1 MWMAVGAMIVGMRV
15 VMVMAVV
22 VTVTMVRVPA
32 IAVGTGLGL
41 EGLLHLGDGQVH
53 GAQHVGQHVVGLDLE
68 VVGPE
73 FDRHVAVAEVV
84 GGAHEIEAAAVV
96 VVSMAVTV
104 TMTVVVIMAMA
115 MVMVVVVAGRDAQH
129 RLGRG
134 DHAQQRAVLGDEDIA
149 AAHHGAARQ
158 KDADTPAVGGFGVE
172 AAFLADVPVECEGG
186 GPAQQGLRES
196 LALGNEPG
204 CLEHGGFL

>member
-1 MWMAVGAMIVGMRV
+1 MPASTAASRPSEYENPPTGRAGEASHRVRSRLSVVLMWMAVGAMIVGMRV

-104 TMTVVVIMAMA
+104 TMTVVVIM
-115 MVMVVVVAGRDAQH
+115 
-129 RLGRG
+129 
-134 DHAQQRAVLGDEDIA
+134 
-149 AAHHGAARQ
+149 
-158 KDADTPAVGGFGVE
+158 
-172 AAFLADVPVECEGG
+172 
-186 GPAQQGLRES
+186 
-196 LALGNEPG
+196 
-204 CLEHGGFL
+204 